1 MTEALITG
9 RRADSNRRRE
19 RVKKALG
26 RARDQGH
33 AVSVASIA
41 RDAGVDRSFLYRHP
55 DLLADIHTS
64 QATPTSEQSGASV
77 TNASLRTDLAN
88 AQQRIA
94 RMAAHNRQLERKLSE
109 TLGQQ
114 AWLESGLGAAPDI
127 EKLQRQVAGLE
138 QRNVALQRQ
147 LEEREGELDAAR
159 AANRELI
166 TALNK
171 TQ

>member
-9 RRADSNRRRE
+9 RRADSHRRRE
-19 RVKKALG
+19 RVKKALD

-41 RDAGVDRSFLYRHP
+41 RAAGVDRSFLYRHP
-55 DLLADIHTS
+55 DLLANIHTS
-64 QATPTSEQSGASV
+64 QATPTPHQSGMSV
-77 TNASLRTDLAN
+77 TNASLRADLAN

-127 EKLQRQVAGLE
+127 DELQRQVAGLE
-138 QRNVALQRQ
+138 QRNVALKRQ

-166 TALNK
+166 TALNT

>member
-19 RVKKALG
+19 RVKRALD

-114 AWLESGLGAAPDI
+114 AWLESGLGASPDI
-127 EKLQRQVAGLE
+127 DELQRQVAGLE
-138 QRNVALQRQ
+138 LRNVALQGQ

>member
-9 RRADSNRRRE
+9 RRADSHRRRE
-19 RVKKALG
+19 RVTKALD

-41 RDAGVDRSFLYRHP
+41 RAAGVDRSFLYRHP
-55 DLLADIHTS
+55 DLLANIHAS
-64 QATPTSEQSGASV
+64 QSTLRPEQSGVSV
-77 TNASLRTDLAN
+77 TNTSLRADLAN

-127 EKLQRQVAGLE
+127 DELQRQVAGLE
-138 QRNVALQRQ
+138 QRNVDLQRQ

-166 TALNK
+166 TALNT

>member
-9 RRADSNRRRE
+9 RRADSHRRRE
-19 RVKKALG
+19 RVKKALD
-26 RARDQGH
+26 RARDQGL

-41 RDAGVDRSFLYRHP
+41 RAAAVDRSFLYRHP
-55 DLLADIHTS
+55 DLLANIHTS
-64 QATPTSEQSGASV
+64 QATPTPEQSGMSV
-77 TNASLRTDLAN
+77 TNASLRADLAN

-127 EKLQRQVAGLE
+127 DELQRQVVGLE

>member
-9 RRADSNRRRE
+9 RRADSHRRRE
-19 RVKKALG
+19 RVKKALD

-41 RDAGVDRSFLYRHP
+41 RAAGVDRSFLYRHP
-55 DLLADIHTS
+55 DLLANIHTS
-64 QATPTSEQSGASV
+64 QATPTPEQSGVSV
-77 TNASLRTDLAN
+77 TNASLRADLVN

-127 EKLQRQVAGLE
+127 DELQRQVTGLE

-147 LEEREGELDAAR
+147 LEQREAELDAAR

>member
-1 MTEALITG
+1 MTEALVTG
-9 RRADSNRRRE
+9 RRADSHRRRE
-19 RVKKALG
+19 RVKKALD

-41 RDAGVDRSFLYRHP
+41 RAAGVDRSFLYRHP
-55 DLLADIHTS
+55 DLLANIHTS
-64 QATPTSEQSGASV
+64 QATPTSQQSGMSV
-77 TNASLRTDLAN
+77 TNASLRADLAN

-127 EKLQRQVAGLE
+127 DELQRQVAGLE